1 MYNLLC
7 TGFQQV
13 MTATR
18 RATSSPLRR
27 PPSRELWVSHR
38 HATFSTFCSRK
49 RSPTKPHHKLVT
61 CRQHHSR
68 VSTSFAFLRPLYSAE
83 SLGTFSYVLNFIL
96 ILQMNSIVITVILSC
111 NILFFILLFGF
122 ILLYCLFI
130 VLSYDVIFAVVYCL
144 LSTYL
149 CIMLL

>member
-27 PPSRELWVSHR
+27 PPSRELWASRR

-96 ILQMNSIVITVILSC
+96 ISQMNSIVITVILSC
-111 NILFFILLFGF
+111 NVLFFYF
-122 ILLYCLFI
+122 IIRIYLIVLFI
-130 VLSYDVIFAVVYCL
+130 YRIIL
-144 LSTYL
+144 
-149 CIMLL
+149 